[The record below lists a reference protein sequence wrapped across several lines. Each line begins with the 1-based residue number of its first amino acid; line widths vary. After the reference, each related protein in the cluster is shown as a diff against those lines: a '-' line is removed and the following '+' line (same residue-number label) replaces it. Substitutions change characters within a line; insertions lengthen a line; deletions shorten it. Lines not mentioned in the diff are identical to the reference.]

1 MRALKAEAS
10 GLKSANRGKAR
21 KKDMAVISTY
31 ADRRLLEPGWA
42 GQLSDSE
49 IEFIRQ
55 ELKLHR
61 SLWRRWGYD
70 GAMIRGVSIPAAT
83 LRRIAIHGLS

>member
-1 MRALKAEAS
+1 MRTLKTEAP
-10 GLKSANRGKAR
+10 GTKSANRGKTR
-21 KKDMAVISTY
+21 KKDTAVTRTY

-49 IEFIRQ
+49 IEFIRR

>member
-1 MRALKAEAS
+1 M
-10 GLKSANRGKAR
+10 KSANRGKTR
-21 KKDMAVISTY
+21 KKDLAVTRTY

-49 IEFIRQ
+49 IEFIRR